1 MKSVDTVTLA
11 VCRILARGGVTRDRS
26 FCCAFSP
33 FLTVFNVSPHP
44 PTFFVALTLF
54 ITILSGFMWFC
65 FSDYTV
71 PLGFSYPFNS
81 IVKEEK

>member
-33 FLTVFNVSPHP
+33 FLTVFNVPS

-54 ITILSGFMWFC
+54 ITILSGFLWFC

-71 PLGFSYPFNS
+71 PLGFSDPFNS
-81 IVKEEK
+81 IVKEGK